1 MIRTKVTR
9 KLALAGFAPAGKPNN
24 ANQTPRRVGA
34 AMLGA
39 SAAWLACALAA
50 MGMAQ
55 AQAPV

>member
-24 ANQTPRRVGA
+24 ANHPPRRVGA

>member
-1 MIRTKVTR
+1 
-9 KLALAGFAPAGKPNN
+9 
-24 ANQTPRRVGA
+24 
-34 AMLGA
+34 MLGA